1 MAGDSNVLCSVCR
14 LPIIIDGNG
23 NEDPEAGDKPIHR
36 LCRARTGDTIAAH
49 WEATALALKAG
60 RLIRQAALSE
70 VTSAWRDA
78 VASLPSGPGYTPDQL
93 RETVQ
98 RTIISLLLK
107 HKPQHAALLAQL
119 EELFGKFPE
128 TECVAS

>member
-23 NEDPEAGDKPIHR
+23 NEDPEAGDKPTHR

-78 VASLPSGPGYTPDQL
+78 VASLPSGPCYTPDQL

-98 RTIISLLLK
+98 RTIVSLLMK
-107 HKPQHAALLAQL
+107 SQPRHAALLTEL
-119 EELFGKFPE
+119 EKLFGKFPAP
-128 TECVAS
+128 TRAAS